1 MLRLVEGSGAPE
13 VCETVPDVMV
23 SELLLFNF
31 CSCFVLAALPQAG
44 PSHGCVCL
52 PSSLLSLPSLPR
64 AHTVHACT
72 QMHDL
77 SLQNS
82 HEARR
87 SILWQLNKAGLEKA
101 KLIFGILQFSIHTQP
116 PCSEVSPTLPQVWD
130 LNPFPFISLRFV
142 TPVSCRGCL
151 KGIWFF
157 PDDVC
162 LTDPN

>member
-1 MLRLVEGSGAPE
+1 MSLKGFTSPSTVLRLVEGSGAPE

-23 SELLLFNF
+23 SELLLFIF

-64 AHTVHACT
+64 AHTVHTCT

-82 HEARR
+82 HEARSHSLVR
-87 SILWQLNKAGLEKA
+87 RRCKTRVRKPRGPGDCSVLRGYPSRRLWRPAGAPE
-101 KLIFGILQFSIHTQP
+101 T
-116 PCSEVSPTLPQVWD
+116 CS
-130 LNPFPFISLRFV
+130 SLLLL
-142 TPVSCRGCL
+142 GWL
-151 KGIWFF
+151 L
-157 PDDVC
+157 DVYK
-162 LTDPN
+162 